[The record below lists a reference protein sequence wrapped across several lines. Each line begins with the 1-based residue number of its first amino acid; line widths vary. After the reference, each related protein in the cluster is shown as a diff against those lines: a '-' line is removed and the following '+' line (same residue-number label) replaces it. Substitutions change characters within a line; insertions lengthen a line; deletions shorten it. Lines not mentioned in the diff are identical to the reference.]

1 MSKSKKNKAVA
12 LKYNIEEDTSPVV
25 IASGYGTVAE
35 KIIDIAEKKGIP
47 VFKDDSAASLLCML
61 EVGSNIPV
69 DLYEVVAAIY
79 CKLLET
85 SAKIKNE
92 EAISQNGKD
101 PAKSR
106 LRGLARGQNR
116 DPESGEERGRTLL
129 KSRSLGRKE
138 KNGGSGNA
146 GETGKAGEN
155 GRGGKAGEAGLEKR
169 SDRRGGTAER

>member
-12 LKYNIEEDTSPVV
+12 LKYNAEEDTSPVV

-79 CKLLET
+79 CRLLEASAQIKSEEVISQAKKQEMAGRKLLRSRT
-85 SAKIKNE
+85 SA
-92 EAISQNGKD
+92 
-101 PAKSR
+101 R
-106 LRGLARGQNR
+106 
-116 DPESGEERGRTLL
+116 
-129 KSRSLGRKE
+129 
-138 KNGGSGNA
+138 
-146 GETGKAGEN
+146 
-155 GRGGKAGEAGLEKR
+155 
-169 SDRRGGTAER
+169 TAERAKRAEKEAGGERGEKRT